1 MPSSTHEVQK
11 WCGMLLRFLDLSI
24 LGTKPNQLPL
34 LFHMKMMIGCAGM
47 SVRVLA
53 FTTVGVGPYSP
64 LLGVAE
70 ALQDPSAQPSHPSSA
85 SDTLTALF
93 LGSLFVFVVF
103 AFVATYYLKRRQT
116 LKKELGHLS
125 GEFIMGYFPCIVRLW
140 ILLAESFA
148 ATIICSVWEQT

>member
-1 MPSSTHEVQK
+1 
-11 WCGMLLRFLDLSI
+11 
-24 LGTKPNQLPL
+24 
-34 LFHMKMMIGCAGM
+34 MKMMIGSAGM

-125 GEFIMGYFPCIVRLW
+125 GEYFRCIVRLW

-148 ATIICSVWEQT
+148 ATIFCSIWEQA

>member
-1 MPSSTHEVQK
+1 MWNVLEI
-11 WCGMLLRFLDLSI
+11 LRI
-24 LGTKPNQLPL
+24 TNTCYQ

-125 GEFIMGYFPCIVRLW
+125 GEFCYWLLSSYCETLDITLLLPLFVPFGSRLK
-140 ILLAESFA
+140 L
-148 ATIICSVWEQT
+148 EQKK